1 MSTYKIHPTAIVHK
15 DAEIGEEVEIGP
27 YCVISAQAKIGKKT
41 ILHSHVVIDG
51 ITTIGENNQIFPFS
65 VIGGPPQ
72 DFSYKN
78 EPTRVE
84 IGNNNVFRE
93 GVSIHRGTMKD
104 IGLTKL
110 GNNNFVMAYCHFAHD
125 SMVGDHLIMANQ
137 SATTGHGHIGN
148 HVTIGGQSGLGP
160 KVRVG
165 DYAFIGGASA
175 IRRDLP
181 PYMCAKEFSQV
192 TGPNIVGLKRNGMN
206 EEEIRVA
213 CELYKIMYLG
223 NLTTEK
229 AVQEIEKR
237 YEGHPVAK
245 RFTDFIRGTRVGIQ
259 R

>member
-1 MSTYKIHPTAIVHK
+1 MSAYTIHPTAIVHK
-15 DAEIGEEVEIGP
+15 DAEIHEGVEIGP
-27 YCVISAQAKIGKKT
+27 FCIVSSKAKIGKNSK
-41 ILHSHVVIDG
+41 LHSHVVIDG
-51 ITTIGENNQIFPFS
+51 ICEIGEKNEIFPFCMF
-65 VIGGPPQ
+65 GGPPQ
-72 DFSYKN
+72 DFSYKG
-78 EPTRVE
+78 EPTRVV

-93 GVSIHRGTMKD
+93 GVTIHRGTLKD
-104 IGLTKL
+104 EGLTQL
-110 GNNNFVMAYCHFAHD
+110 GNNNFIMAYCHFAHD

-213 CELYKIMYLG
+213 CDLYKILYLG

-229 AVQEIEKR
+229 AVAEIER
-237 YEGHPVAK
+237 RFESHPVAK
-245 RFTDFIRGTRVGIQ
+245 RFVDFIRKTRVGIQ